1 MLSPPVLRYI
11 GKEKEKRVEK
21 VKKREKKKEEHD
33 FLFSMV
39 LASNHEMIN
48 RMIVLFCVSW

>member
-1 MLSPPVLRYI
+1 LLSPPVLRYI
-11 GKEKEKRVEK
+11 RKEKEKRVKK
-21 VKKREKKKEEHD
+21 VKEREKKKEHD